1 MCKKRCFLIG
11 HREAP
16 ESILTPLQKA
26 IETQILEYGV
36 TEFIVGKYGNFDRLA
51 ARALLHAKKKHPG
64 LTLSLLLPYLSEKGQ
79 AGCPKGFDGTVY
91 PEGLE
96 TVPRRFAI
104 AAANRFMMDHVQA
117 LIAYVCHPAS
127 NAQKL
132 VEEARRRARRGEIQ
146 IFLWDPAANAF
157 SEETPMNQR
166 I

>member
-1 MCKKRCFLIG
+1 MCKKRCFMIG

-16 ESILTPLQKA
+16 ESILMPLQKA

-51 ARALLHAKKKHPG
+51 AR
-64 LTLSLLLPYLSEKGQ
+64 TLLLPYLPEKGQ

-157 SEETPMNQR
+157 TEETPMNQR

>member
-64 LTLSLLLPYLSEKGQ
+64 LTLSLLLPYLGKGTS
-79 AGCPKGFDGTVY
+79 GM
-91 PEGLE
+91 PERL
-96 TVPRRFAI
+96 
-104 AAANRFMMDHVQA
+104 
-117 LIAYVCHPAS
+117 
-127 NAQKL
+127 
-132 VEEARRRARRGEIQ
+132 
-146 IFLWDPAANAF
+146 
-157 SEETPMNQR
+157 
-166 I
+166 